1 MSVTFQFKSQVIR
14 RFVSYRVDGQKISA
28 KISVIIRVVII
39 CSGWFIIGTLQLA
52 IHVVLE
58 SKRGTGTRQ
67 TEGIHTFKL

>member
-14 RFVSYRVDGQKISA
+14 RFVSYRVGGQKISA

-39 CSGWFIIGTLQLA
+39 CSGWFTIGTLQLA
-52 IHVVLE
+52 LHVVLE

>member
-14 RFVSYRVDGQKISA
+14 RFVSYRVGGQKISA
-28 KISVIIRVVII
+28 KISVVIWVVIV
-39 CSGWFIIGTLQLA
+39 CSGWFIIDTLQLA

-67 TEGIHTFKL
+67 TKGIHTFKL